1 MNAPRLREADSVPN
15 GRPTAN
21 VLVVALGVAPI
32 EAPSGNVLVVAPALN
47 SWLRRWASD
56 DGRARCLATKR
67 MRAYLE
73 QLELGGVHAEGRV
86 GDSTPL
92 LAIADALATFPA
104 DEILIVADDGAVPR
118 AEELALRARTR
129 FSLPTSR
136 AREPLSLAA

>member
-1 MNAPRLREADSVPN
+1 MKAPTLREADAVPT
-15 GRPTAN
+15 GSTN

-32 EAPSGNVLVVAPALN
+32 EAPNGNVLVVAPALN

-56 DGRARCLATKR
+56 DSRARCLAEAR

-73 QLELGGVHAEGRV
+73 QLEPRGVHAEGRV
-86 GDSTPL
+86 GDSDPL
-92 LAIADALATFPA
+92 LAIADALTTFPA
-104 DEILIVADDGAVPR
+104 DEILIVADDRAVPR
-118 AEELALRARTR
+118 AEELALRARAR